1 MTARAGA
8 AGRQLAVISAAVVLG
23 LAPWFSATAVGP
35 AMVAQWHLDPSA
47 AAWLTMAV
55 QLGFV
60 VGTLVSAAFMLSDR
74 WSAERLAA
82 WSSALAAASTAAIAC
97 GAASASTAIALR
109 VLTGVALAG
118 VYPPAM
124 KLVAGWYRERR
135 GLAIGILVGA
145 LSLGSAAPHLL
156 RVLVPLG
163 AWRGVML
170 AAALS
175 ALAGAAL
182 FGFAARPGPYQALSS
197 PLDWGVL
204 RRIVRD
210 RAVMLTTAGYLGHM
224 WELYAMWSWVLA
236 FWTASVVMRDGSPV
250 LPALMA
256 FAALAAGAVGCV
268 IGGWA
273 ADRIGRT
280 ALTIAAM
287 LVSASC
293 ALVIGAA
300 SRGPLVLLAG
310 ITLLWGVSVVADSAQ
325 FSTCV
330 TELVPPEYAGTAL
343 TLQTALGFLLTIV
356 SIRCVPLWVARWGWD
371 YAFMPLAAGPLLGS
385 LAMWRLRQLPEAKR
399 LASGA
404 R

>member
-1 MTARAGA
+1 
-8 AGRQLAVISAAVVLG
+8 VISAAVVLG

-35 AMVAQWHLDPSA
+35 AMVAQWQLGPAA

-60 VGTLVSAAFMLSDR
+60 VGTLASAAFMLADR
-74 WSAERLAA
+74 WRAERLAA
-82 WSSALAAASTAAIAC
+82 WSAALAALSTAAIAYGVSSA
-97 GAASASTAIALR
+97 GAAIGWR

-124 KLVAGWYRERR
+124 KLVAGWFREGR
-135 GLAIGILVGA
+135 GLAIGVLVGA
-145 LSLGSAAPHLL
+145 LSLGSATPHLL
-156 RVLVPLG
+156 RVIVPLG
-163 AWRGVML
+163 AWRGVLL

-175 ALAGAAL
+175 ALAGAVL
-182 FGFAARPGPYQALSS
+182 FGFAARPGPFQALSS
-197 PLDWGVL
+197 PLDREALG
-204 RRIVRD
+204 RIVRD

-236 FWTASVVMRDGSPV
+236 FWTAAVVARGAAPAI
-250 LPALMA
+250 PALMA
-256 FAALAAGAVGCV
+256 FAALAAGAIGCV

-300 SRGPLVLLAG
+300 SGGPLWLLAA
-310 ITLLWGVSVVADSAQ
+310 ITLLWGVSIVADSAQ

-356 SIRCVPLWVARWGWD
+356 SIRCVPLWVARWGWS

-385 LAMWRLRQLPEAKR
+385 LAMWRLRRLPEAKR

>member
-1 MTARAGA
+1 M
-8 AGRQLAVISAAVVLG
+8 
-23 LAPWFSATAVGP
+23 APWFSASAVAPALVTAWSLSP
-35 AMVAQWHLDPSA
+35 ATAP
-47 AAWLTMAV
+47 WLTITV

-60 VGTLVSAAFMLSDR
+60 AGALTSSILVLSDR
-74 WSAERLAA
+74 WSARRLIAG
-82 WSSALAAASTAAIAC
+82 SAVIAAAATVGVAFAPNAATGIV
-97 GAASASTAIALR
+97 LR
-109 VLTGVALAG
+109 VATGAALAG
-118 VYPPAM
+118 VYPPGM
-124 KLVAGWYRERR
+124 KLAAGWFRSGR
-135 GLAIGILVGA
+135 GTAIGIMVGA
-145 LSLGSAAPHLL
+145 LTLGSAGPHLVRWEVPASAWRL
-156 RVLVPLG
+156 VLGVAAASALLG
-163 AWRGVML
+163 AVIVSCIPGE
-170 AAALS
+170 
-175 ALAGAAL
+175 
-182 FGFAARPGPYQALSS
+182 GPYAAPAAPFSWAAV
-197 PLDWGVL
+197 P
-204 RRIVRD
+204 RIVRD
-210 RAVMLTTAGYLGHM
+210 RAITFANVGYLGHM

-236 FWTASVVMRDGSPV
+236 FWTAAVVARGAAPAI
-250 LPALMA
+250 PALMA
-256 FAALAAGAVGCV
+256 FAALAAGAIGCV

-300 SRGPLVLLAG
+300 SGGPLWLLAA
-310 ITLLWGVSVVADSAQ
+310 ITLLWGVSIVADSAQ

-356 SIRCVPLWVARWGWD
+356 SIRCVPLWVARWGWS

-385 LAMWRLRQLPEAKR
+385 LAMWRLRRLPEAKR